1 MSTETS
7 ESPFNHESFKAFL
20 SIKTDWTI
28 KKNTMPLFALSG
40 LAKFCKIPIEMS
52 DDIQDLPSLMK
63 HAQALAQAHFVSS
76 EGKVTFW
83 GNIQSYSLCYQL
95 AYYEPTQC
103 ISIWN
108 PTVDELPTE

>member
-1 MSTETS
+1 MVTETS
-7 ESPFNHESFKAFL
+7 ESPFRHESFKAFL

-40 LAKFCKIPIEMS
+40 LAKFCKISIEMT
-52 DDIQDLPSLMK
+52 DDIQDLPSLVNR
-63 HAQALAQAHFVSS
+63 ARELAQEHFVLS

-83 GNIQSYSLCYQL
+83 GDIQSYSLCYQL

-108 PTVDELPTE
+108 PNVDELPTE